1 MADEIANVNGKDSMA
16 FVGEKP
22 WHLKGQELT
31 KDASIETW
39 IEEAGMD
46 FEIKSTDVQYQL
58 NGTQTYTGKK
68 VLYRDDIG
76 TPLAVL
82 SDKYKIVQ
90 PKEIMEF
97 FRDLTE
103 SAGMYLETAGVLFDG
118 RRYWAMAN
126 TGRAGE
132 VLGNDKVKGNLLLST
147 ACDGSLATTAMFTA
161 VRVVCNNTLRLS
173 LDSAKNAIKV
183 NHGRTFDAADV
194 KLQMGLI
201 DVAWDNFMTNINVL
215 STKAVDDAA
224 ARKFFFN
231 LTKNPE
237 RLDSEQSFAVD
248 RAVNDLMNR
257 FKNGIG
263 HEFHANNAWGL
274 VNAVTEQVGYAGK
287 GSLDA
292 KFTENFYGNK
302 AKRADTA
309 YAAAVEMFV

>member
-82 SDKYKIVQ
+82 SDKYRIVQ

>member
-39 IEEAGMD
+39 IEEAGMN

-58 NGTQTYTGKK
+58 NGTQTYAGKK
-68 VLYRDDIG
+68 VLYRDDVG

-97 FRDLTE
+97 FRDLTQ

-173 LDSAKNAIKV
+173 LDSAKSAIKV

-194 KLQMGLI
+194 KLQLGLI
-201 DVAWDNFMTNINVL
+201 DIAWDNFMKNINVL
-215 STKAVDDAA
+215 STKSVSDEA

-237 RLDSEQSFAVD
+237 VLDSEQSFVVE
-248 RAVNDLMNR
+248 RTVNDLMNR

-263 HEFHANNAWGL
+263 HDFHANTAWGL
-274 VNAVTEQVGYAGK
+274 VNAVTERVGYAGK

-302 AKRADTA
+302 AKIADTA
-309 YAAAVEMFV
+309 YASAVEMYV